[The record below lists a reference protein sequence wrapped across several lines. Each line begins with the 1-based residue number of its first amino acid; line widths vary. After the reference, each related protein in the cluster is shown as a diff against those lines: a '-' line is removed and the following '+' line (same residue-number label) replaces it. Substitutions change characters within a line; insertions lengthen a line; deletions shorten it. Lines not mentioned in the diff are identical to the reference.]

1 MITRDYTQAPPSC
14 RPGLVQN
21 GLILSVEAVPG
32 YCARRLFPPLLQK
45 CDVHNEEQGHE
56 EARNQYKWETL
67 HQTRV
72 VKRAEQDCI
81 QEIGDAEQVLQKVN
95 RRNRFIA
102 EGAMKAIYP

>member
-1 MITRDYTQAPPSC
+1 
-14 RPGLVQN
+14 
-21 GLILSVEAVPG
+21 
-32 YCARRLFPPLLQK
+32 
-45 CDVHNEEQGHE
+45 VHNEEQGHE

-102 EGAMKAIYP
+102 EGAMKSEESYTVETISVDAVTLKQRQGEGRVTITRTGAMRFEYSSISAT